1 MTNIPEKERLFVAA
15 LLNQRDDSHKR
26 SAELEVENNKL
37 RGLLAQGKGDCVY
50 CGLPAAEIS
59 KCPHGFPGCARMD
72 DIVNAPETKLEVEN
86 AALVIRVVTLE
97 NVIRELL
104 KGGEHEGECDNDQ
117 VMMNEGGACQKHCDT
132 NDAREDAARKLLEA
146 TDGPKG

>member
-1 MTNIPEKERLFVAA
+1 MSDPFL
-15 LLNQRDDSHKR
+15 DSEF
-26 SAELEVENNKL
+26 SEYNDSVIAELRTENNKL
-37 RGLLAQGKGDCVY
+37 RGLLAAGKGDCAY
-50 CGLPAAEIS
+50 CGLPAADIA
-59 KCPHGFPGCARMD
+59 KCLHGFPGCARMD

-86 AALVIRVVTLE
+86 AALVIRVANLE

-117 VMMNEGGACQKHCDT
+117 GMMNEGGACQQHCDA

-146 TDGPKG
+146 SDGPKSEPTI